1 MGFIISD
8 RHDSHVSWGVWGV
21 HETVEEL
28 LDGLVMSEFDKHEF
42 ELISHPT
49 RIMEWVAA
57 RKAMQT
63 LALDFGINYK
73 GIVKEAN
80 GKSFLKDNKTSIS
93 ISHTKDYAAVIVH
106 SEKSVGIDIE
116 LLKEK
121 IELIAH
127 KFISMEEFEFIE
139 KDMDKLTIA
148 WCVKEAVYKCLG
160 VDGISFKDH
169 IRLDNF
175 EVKAKGELHAKIIH
189 PDYLSTVELR
199 YIKKDNFCLA
209 YTL

>member
-1 MGFIISD
+1 MGFIIND
-8 RHDSHVSWGVWGV
+8 RHESHVSWGVWKV
-21 HETVEEL
+21 QETVEEL
-28 LDGLVMSEFDKHEF
+28 LEGLVMSAFDRQEFSQ
-42 ELISHPT
+42 ITHPT
-49 RIMEWVAA
+49 RVMEWVAA

-63 LALDFGINYK
+63 LALDFGINYR

-80 GKSFLKDNKTSIS
+80 GKSYLHDNKTHIS

-106 SEKSVGIDIE
+106 SNKAVGIDIE

-127 KFISMEEFEFIE
+127 KFISPEEFEFIE

-169 IRLDNF
+169 IRLDDF
-175 EVKAKGELHAKIIH
+175 VVSTKGILHTKIIH
-189 PDYLSTVELR
+189 PQYLNTLELR